1 MSKLV
6 KAGRRL
12 EVIVNYINQNH
23 PEDAW
28 VLSTIEPLFINGIQS
43 YVSLREET
51 LMVNKLNQLID
62 TYEFRFGGIF
72 ELLNEGLS
80 PEVSKKSK
88 TIFKSMI
95 NDRRDQ
101 LFKRYGAE
109 AEKVAYGKAIAQ
121 AKREFESPL
130 EEINSDSY
138 IQTRNQ
144 NPLIRDIANRIMERL
159 KYSIK

>member
-1 MSKLV
+1 MGNIERKIIEILKSKSITESPSNDITPQVQLFLDECDRMIAIL
-6 KAGRRL
+6 KDDDL
-12 EVIVNYINQNH
+12 FKQEQSKHN
-23 PEDAW
+23 
-28 VLSTIEPLFINGIQS
+28 LS
-43 YVSLREET
+43 
-51 LMVNKLNQLID
+51 
-62 TYEFRFGGIF
+62 
-72 ELLNEGLS
+72 EGLS
-80 PEVSKKSK
+80 PEVSKKAK

-144 NPLIRDIANRIMERL
+144 NPLIRDIANKIMERL
-159 KYSIK
+159 KYSTK

>member
-1 MSKLV
+1 MPYKEQPNGKFKPVGTSNLTKTNPDVITPQVQLFLDECDRMIAILKDDDLFKQEQSKHN
-6 KAGRRL
+6 
-12 EVIVNYINQNH
+12 I
-23 PEDAW
+23 
-28 VLSTIEPLFINGIQS
+28 S
-43 YVSLREET
+43 
-51 LMVNKLNQLID
+51 
-62 TYEFRFGGIF
+62 
-72 ELLNEGLS
+72 EGLS
-80 PEVSKKSK
+80 PEVSKKAK
-88 TIFKSMI
+88 IIFKSMI

-159 KYSIK
+159 KYSTK

>member
-1 MSKLV
+1 MGNIERKIIEILKSKSITESPSNDITPQV
-6 KAGRRL
+6 
-12 EVIVNYINQNH
+12 Q
-23 PEDAW
+23 
-28 VLSTIEPLFINGIQS
+28 LFLDECDRMIAILKDDDLFKQEQS
-43 YVSLREET
+43 KHNIS
-51 LMVNKLNQLID
+51 
-62 TYEFRFGGIF
+62 
-72 ELLNEGLS
+72 EGLS
-80 PEVSKKSK
+80 PEVSKKAK

-159 KYSIK
+159 KYSTK

>member
-1 MSKLV
+1 MPYTEQPNGISKPVGTSNLT
-6 KAGRRL
+6 KTNQDMG
-12 EVIVNYINQNH
+12 YIN
-23 PEDAW
+23 
-28 VLSTIEPLFINGIQS
+28 T
-43 YVSLREET
+43 
-51 LMVNKLNQLID
+51 
-62 TYEFRFGGIF
+62 
-72 ELLNEGLS
+72 LNEGLS
-80 PEVSKKSK
+80 PEVSNKAKI
-88 TIFKSMI
+88 IFKSMI

-159 KYSIK
+159 KYSTK

>member
-1 MSKLV
+1 MPYK
-6 KAGRRL
+6 
-12 EVIVNYINQNH
+12 EQ
-23 PEDAW
+23 P
-28 VLSTIEPLFINGIQS
+28 NGKFKPVGTS
-43 YVSLREET
+43 NLTKPNPY
-51 LMVNKLNQLID
+51 MGNID
-62 TYEFRFGGIF
+62 T
-72 ELLNEGLS
+72 LNEGLS
-80 PEVSKKSK
+80 PEVSKKAK

-144 NPLIRDIANRIMERL
+144 NPLIRNIANRIMERL
-159 KYSIK
+159 KYSTK

>member
-23 PEDAW
+23 PKDAW
-28 VLSTIEPLFINGIQS
+28 ILSTIEPLFIDGIQS

-72 ELLNEGLS
+72 ESLNEGLS
-80 PEVSKKSK
+80 PEVSNKAKS
-88 TIFKSMI
+88 IFKAMI

-121 AKREFESPL
+121 AKRGLESPL

-159 KYSIK
+159 KYSTK

>member
-1 MSKLV
+1 MGNIERKIIEILKSKSITESPSNDITPQV
-6 KAGRRL
+6 
-12 EVIVNYINQNH
+12 Q
-23 PEDAW
+23 
-28 VLSTIEPLFINGIQS
+28 LFLDECDRMIAILKDDDLFKQEQS
-43 YVSLREET
+43 KHNIS
-51 LMVNKLNQLID
+51 
-62 TYEFRFGGIF
+62 
-72 ELLNEGLS
+72 EGLS
-80 PEVSKKSK
+80 PEVSKKAK

-144 NPLIRDIANRIMERL
+144 NPLIRNIANRIMERL
-159 KYSIK
+159 KYSTK

>member
-1 MSKLV
+1 MGNIERKIIEILKSKSITESPSNDITPQV
-6 KAGRRL
+6 
-12 EVIVNYINQNH
+12 Q
-23 PEDAW
+23 
-28 VLSTIEPLFINGIQS
+28 LFLDECDRMIAILKDDDLFKQEQS
-43 YVSLREET
+43 KHNIS
-51 LMVNKLNQLID
+51 
-62 TYEFRFGGIF
+62 
-72 ELLNEGLS
+72 EGLS
-80 PEVSKKSK
+80 PEVSKKAK
-88 TIFKSMI
+88 IIFKSMI

-159 KYSIK
+159 KYSTK

>member
-1 MSKLV
+1 MGNIERKIIEILKSKSITESPSNDITPQV
-6 KAGRRL
+6 
-12 EVIVNYINQNH
+12 Q
-23 PEDAW
+23 
-28 VLSTIEPLFINGIQS
+28 LFLDECDRMIAILKDDDLFKQEQS
-43 YVSLREET
+43 KH
-51 LMVNKLNQLID
+51 N
-62 TYEFRFGGIF
+62 
-72 ELLNEGLS
+72 LNEGLS
-80 PEVSKKSK
+80 PEVSNKAKI
-88 TIFKSMI
+88 IFKSMI

-121 AKREFESPL
+121 AKRGLESPL

-159 KYSIK
+159 KYSTK

>member
-1 MSKLV
+1 MGNIERKIIEILKSKSITESPSNDITPQV
-6 KAGRRL
+6 
-12 EVIVNYINQNH
+12 Q
-23 PEDAW
+23 
-28 VLSTIEPLFINGIQS
+28 LFLDECDRMIAILKDDDLFKQEQS
-43 YVSLREET
+43 KHNIS
-51 LMVNKLNQLID
+51 
-62 TYEFRFGGIF
+62 
-72 ELLNEGLS
+72 EGLS
-80 PEVSKKSK
+80 PEVSKKAK
-88 TIFKSMI
+88 IIFKSMI

-144 NPLIRDIANRIMERL
+144 NPLIRDIANRIMESL
-159 KYSIK
+159 KYSTK

>member
-1 MSKLV
+1 MGNIERKIIEILKSKSITESPSNDITPQVQLFLDECD
-6 KAGRRL
+6 RL
-12 EVIVNYINQNH
+12 IAILKDDDLFKQEQSKHN
-23 PEDAW
+23 
-28 VLSTIEPLFINGIQS
+28 LS
-43 YVSLREET
+43 
-51 LMVNKLNQLID
+51 
-62 TYEFRFGGIF
+62 
-72 ELLNEGLS
+72 EGLS
-80 PEVSKKSK
+80 PEVSKKAK

-159 KYSIK
+159 KYSTK

>member
-1 MSKLV
+1 MNKLI

-12 EVIVNYINQNH
+12 DVIVNYINQNH
-23 PEDAW
+23 PKDAW
-28 VLSTIEPLFINGIQS
+28 ILSTIEPLFINGIQS

-62 TYEFRFGGIF
+62 TYEFRFGNIF
-72 ELLNEGLS
+72 ESLNEGLS
-80 PEVSKKSK
+80 PEISNKAKI
-88 TIFKSMI
+88 IFKSMI

-101 LFKRYGAE
+101 LFKRYGVE

-121 AKREFESPL
+121 AKRELESPL

-138 IQTRNQ
+138 IKTRNL
-144 NPLIRDIANRIMERL
+144 NLIVQDIANKIMERL
-159 KYSIK
+159 KHSTK

>member
-1 MSKLV
+1 MGNIERKIIEILKSKSITESPSNDITPQVQLFLDECDRMIAIL
-6 KAGRRL
+6 KDDDL
-12 EVIVNYINQNH
+12 FKQEQSKHN
-23 PEDAW
+23 
-28 VLSTIEPLFINGIQS
+28 LS
-43 YVSLREET
+43 
-51 LMVNKLNQLID
+51 
-62 TYEFRFGGIF
+62 
-72 ELLNEGLS
+72 EGLS
-80 PEVSKKSK
+80 PEVSKKAK

-144 NPLIRDIANRIMERL
+144 NPLIRNIANRIMERL
-159 KYSIK
+159 KYSTK